1 MIVEEFELG
10 VLWDKYGL
18 VGDIIVCILVILFC
32 VVIFAHTRRPQP
44 FTNHFP
50 RADIH
55 ELLSPDILHQ
65 LIKGAFKD
73 HVVTWVN
80 DYIKARHR
88 EKKANEILDD
98 IDQRYI
104 FTIPNS
110 IIVMNYS
117 NDL

>member
-1 MIVEEFELG
+1 MLVEEFELG
-10 VLWDKYGL
+10 VLWDEYGL
-18 VGDIIVCILVILFC
+18 VGDIIVCILFILFC
-32 VVIFAHTRRPQP
+32 RYIRSHRPQP

-80 DYIKARHR
+80 DYIKAQHR

-98 IDQRYI
+98 IDHRYI
-104 FTIPNS
+104 FIPHS
-110 IIVMNYS
+110 IIVMNCS